1 MMNYLQKSIF
11 ITFILSLS
19 VTFLNAD
26 EIGMNVGVWHS
37 PNGEYK
43 LYLDDKPYKVKSSGI
58 PYSIYFL
65 LGHAKFSFLNYQSMS
80 SKDSSSGCCRASAHT
95 VSCPLNS
102 HYNI

>member
-1 MMNYLQKSIF
+1 MNYFQKIIF

-26 EIGMNVGVWHS
+26 EIGMNVGVSHS
-37 PNGEYK
+37 PSGEYK
-43 LYLDDKPYKVKSSGI
+43 LYTNRGSYQIESSGI

-65 LGHAKFSFLNYQSMS
+65 LGHAKFSFLNYQSMAS
-80 SKDSSSGCCRASAHT
+80 TDSSSGCCRASAHI
-95 VSCPLNS
+95 VSWPLDS